1 MRKLNCV
8 NFMKNRVE
16 KEEVEQEQ
24 FKFKENYYSSFIK

>member
-24 FKFKENYYSSFIK
+24 SIFKENYY